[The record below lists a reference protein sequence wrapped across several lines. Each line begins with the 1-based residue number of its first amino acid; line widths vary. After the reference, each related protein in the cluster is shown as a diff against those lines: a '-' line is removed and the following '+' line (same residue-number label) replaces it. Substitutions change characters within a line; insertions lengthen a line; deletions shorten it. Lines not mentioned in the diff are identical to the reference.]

1 MTNEATDDEM
11 FERVGEAME
20 ELQREIHRNAVAHGW
35 WDEQRNPAELIALIH
50 SELSEGLE
58 ALRKDVR
65 QSEHIPPFRG
75 IEEELADV
83 IIRVLDMA
91 GGLNLDVAGAVVV
104 KHKFNLTRPYKHGK
118 KF

>member
-1 MTNEATDDEM
+1 MDKDT
-11 FERVGEAME
+11 
-20 ELQREIHRNAVAHGW
+20 QRRTETMLDALMDHIHENAIAHGW
-35 WDEQRNPAELIALIH
+35 WEGERNPGELIALIH

-58 ALRKDVR
+58 ALRRDLV
-65 QSEHIPPFRG
+65 SEHIPGFKG

-91 GGLNLDVAGAVVV
+91 GGLNLRVAEAIIA
-104 KHKFNLTRPYKHGK
+104 KHEFNRTRPYKHGK